1 MSAVITEF
9 AAIVAAI
16 VAFADPSNVA
26 VPVTSPEIA
35 ILLAVANLVAVGA
48 LPTTDVAILRFAE
61 PSNDPDPV
69 TSPVSDTVL
78 LVANLVAVVE
88 LPVIVPK
95 EIKEAAVT
103 LPGTTMFPESVGTEL
118 PFEDILV

>member
-1 MSAVITEF
+1 MSAVTTEL
-9 AAIVAAI
+9 AAIVAVI
-16 VAFADPSNVA
+16 VAFADPSNEA
-26 VPVTSPEIA
+26 VPVTSPESA
-35 ILLAVANLVAVGA
+35 ILLAVASLVAVGA

-88 LPVIVPK
+88 LPVIGP
-95 EIKEAAVT
+95 IKDAAVT
-103 LPGTTMFPESVGTEL
+103 LPGTVISPEAVGTEL
-118 PFEDILV
+118 PFDDILV

>member
-1 MSAVITEF
+1 M
-9 AAIVAAI
+9 
-16 VAFADPSNVA
+16 
-26 VPVTSPEIA
+26 
-35 ILLAVANLVAVGA
+35 LLAVASLVAVGA
-48 LPTTDVAILRFAE
+48 FPAMDAAILRFAE

-78 LVANLVAVVE
+78 LVCNLVAVVAFPAIG
-88 LPVIVPK
+88 PV
-95 EIKEAAVT
+95 KEAAVT